1 MFTWLAQ
8 ILHSEFLNSAPVQ
21 TALLVGSGTAVV
33 SGVIGVF
40 TILRGQAFAGHA
52 LGDISSAGGSAS
64 FLLNISPLA
73 GFLGVAAIAAVGME
87 FLGVRKIRE
96 QDIATGIV
104 WGAGLG
110 LSALLLYFDITVSS
124 TPGAAVTV
132 MFGSIFALS
141 PDLVW
146 PSLIVAAI
154 NLATIA
160 LLYRPMLLSVADTEL
175 AAMRGISIRWVGLLQ
190 LLTLAVA
197 SALGCL
203 TVGSLLATALLL
215 GPAAAALHLC
225 RKPGVA
231 IFWAVVLGLL
241 AVWVSIWLAY
251 ESYYW
256 FSKPWTVSF
265 FVSAIVLMIYLLS
278 VSCRY
283 AFRKFAAARA
293 ADNAGS

>member
-1 MFTWLAQ
+1 MLTWLAQ

-21 TALLVGSGTAVV
+21 TALLVGSGAAVV
-33 SGVIGVF
+33 SAVIGVF

-64 FLLNISPLA
+64 FLLNISPLV
-73 GFLGVAAIAAVGME
+73 GFLGIAAIAAVGME

-104 WGAGLG
+104 FGAGLG
-110 LSALLLYFDITVSS
+110 LSSLLLYFDITS
-124 TPGAAVTV
+124 TSTTGAAVTV

-146 PSLIVAAI
+146 PALIVAAI
-154 NLATIA
+154 ALATIA

-175 AAMRGISIRWVGLLQ
+175 AVMRGISIRWVGLLQ

-215 GPAAAALHLC
+215 GPAGAALHLC

-231 IFWAVVLGLL
+231 ILWAVALGLL
-241 AVWVSIWLAY
+241 AVWVGIWMAY

-256 FSKPWTVSF
+256 FPTPWPVSF
-265 FVSAIVLMIYLLS
+265 FVVAIILMLYLLS
-278 VSCRY
+278 VPCQY
-283 AFRKFAAARA
+283 AFRKFAAART